1 MDVVDEDTRL
11 IGVRLR
17 QIRKSR
23 DKSLRVVADLTGGV
37 VSASTLSRI
46 ENGLRVL
53 DRRSEI
59 VAIAKVLQIAP
70 SELTKQPEP
79 APANGD
85 TDSAENAVRLALIA
99 VDHNQPGG
107 QVTAVEVLRA
117 RARAILDARRRCEC
131 LAEAITALPDLIR
144 DLHTSIAAGR
154 DVAELLEL
162 AVLLHTQGT
171 NLYLRVT
178 RAPLDLRSQ
187 AASLAQR
194 AARELDTPTAMG
206 IATAGSVSVMLA
218 TGAFDLAQ
226 AVLDSVTVPTS
237 TSEGMQLDG
246 MLALSR
252 SLVAAA
258 DSRPADADA
267 PLAHAAELAARTG
280 QGNAYWMGFGP
291 INVDLWRL
299 AGALELGD
307 HERAVTIA
315 EGITHPEQHPNRSRQ
330 AAYWIDYGRALARL
344 RGRQN
349 DAVAALHRAEA
360 LSPLHLYRNPLVPDV
375 LAKLLVRCSGRDA
388 VGREL
393 RRMAYRAGLP
403 V

>member
-1 MDVVDEDTRL
+1 MRRWALVDLEDART
-11 IGVRLR
+11 IGARLR
-17 QIRKSR
+17 RIRKSR
-23 DKSLRVVADLTGGV
+23 DKSLQVVADLTGGV

-59 VAIAKVLQIAP
+59 VAIANVLQIAP
-70 SELTKQPEP
+70 SELTEQPEP

-85 TDSAENAVRLALIA
+85 TDSAEDAVRLALMA

-107 QVTAVEVLRA
+107 QVTAVDVLRA
-117 RARAILDARRRCEC
+117 RVMAMLDARCRCARD
-131 LAEAITALPDLIR
+131 AEVAATLPELIR

-171 NLYLRVT
+171 CQWLRVVG
-178 RAPLDLRSQ
+178 APLDLRSQ
-187 AASLAQR
+187 AASLSQQV
-194 AARELDTPTAMG
+194 ARELDTPTAIG
-206 IATAGSVSVMLA
+206 IATMSSVGVMLGA
-218 TGAFDLAQ
+218 GAFDLAQ

-258 DSRPADADA
+258 DRRPGDVTG
-267 PLAHAAELAARTG
+267 PLEHAADLAQRTG
-280 QGNAYWMGFGP
+280 EGNAYWMGFGP
-291 INVDLWRL
+291 INVDLWRV
-299 AGALELGD
+299 AGALEVGD
-307 HERAVTIA
+307 HERAVAIA
-315 EGITHPEQHPNRSRQ
+315 EGIQPEEHPNLPRR
-330 AAYWIDYGRALARL
+330 AVYWIDYGRALARL

-349 DAVAALHRAEA
+349 DAVMALLRAEV
-360 LSPLHLYRNPLVPDV
+360 LSPLHLHRNPFVPDV
-375 LAKLLVRCSGRDA
+375 LA
-388 VGREL
+388 
-393 RRMAYRAGLP
+393 
-403 V
+403 